1 MFILILMVITMT
13 GTTTGI
19 STGMP
24 TGTTTGHIAIKTIPF
39 SNEKHCELAAKKLTE
54 KTDKDVK
61 VLAVCVDRGLSH

>member
-19 STGMP
+19 P
-24 TGTTTGHIAIKTIPF
+24 TVTTAGHIAVKTIPF
-39 SNEKHCELAAKKLTE
+39 SNEKHCEVAAKKLTE

-61 VLAVCVDRGLSH
+61 VLAVCVDHGLSH

>member
-13 GTTTGI
+13 GTMTGIPTGI
-19 STGMP
+19 S
-24 TGTTTGHIAIKTIPF
+24 TGTTTGHIAIQTIPF

-61 VLAVCVDRGLSH
+61 VLAICVDRGLSH

>member
-1 MFILILMVITMT
+1 MVITMA

-19 STGMP
+19 PSGIS
-24 TGTTTGHIAIKTIPF
+24 TGTTAGHIAIKTIPF
-39 SNEKHCELAAKKLTE
+39 SNEKHCEMAAKKLTE